1 MCAFQP
7 PSMTSVNGTVT
18 AQYIQKLGE
27 SVGPRSDDEEKSNI
41 DVLNMDYYMS
51 AKIFQFSTSHGSNE
65 KRYSPVRTAI
75 SIAGRKTIPRTASA
89 VMEEL
94 SLFAAFAI

>member
-1 MCAFQP
+1 
-7 PSMTSVNGTVT
+7 MTSVNGTVT

-51 AKIFQFSTSHGSNE
+51 AKIFQFSTSHGL
-65 KRYSPVRTAI
+65 K
-75 SIAGRKTIPRTASA
+75 
-89 VMEEL
+89 
-94 SLFAAFAI
+94 